1 MKRNLHDV
9 FMDWWNSAKV
19 TAIIAACVLTIW
31 AGLSLDYWK
40 DHKRLALADQVLKI
54 KSMEIEAR
62 AADQARR
69 AQDAQMLASHAMENE
84 KWRIDQSVEV
94 ENRALQVQQQA
105 EERQRKELEYRA
117 IASAQVLDMQRKD
130 REMRHQRLEREH
142 RLRERELEIQRGR
155 EIADKERRELLAL
168 LISDRRYA
176 EAVGYARTPG
186 EIEQLSQLQRQQV
199 LDQER
204 RLRQMALD
212 QERQQRQRHLD
223 QQRWQQRSTF
233 SR

>member
-1 MKRNLHDV
+1 MKRNLYDV

-40 DHKRLALADQVLKI
+40 DHQRLALASQELKNE
-54 KSMEIEAR
+54 SMAIEAR

-69 AQDAQMLASHAMENE
+69 DQDAQMLVKHAMEIE

-94 ENRALQVQQQA
+94 ANQALHIQHQA

-117 IASAQVLDMQRKD
+117 IASAQVLDMERKD
-130 REMRHQRLEREH
+130 REMRYQRLEREH
-142 RLRERELEIQRGR
+142 RLRERELEFQRGR

-186 EIEQLSQLQRQQV
+186 EIEQVSQLQRQQL

-204 RLRQMALD
+204 RLRQMALE
-212 QERQQRQRHLD
+212 QERQQRQRYLD
-223 QQRWQQRSTF
+223 QQRWQQRSAF